1 MSSRKLEKD
10 RAVNWREEERYN
22 FDTLNCKYEGEINY
36 GEIKNRM
43 RQNIEVNM
51 EISVFGGN
59 ARFPRINYGEI
70 KNRTRQNI
78 ERQNTERDR
87 IWRDEIQRETEW

>member
-10 RAVNWREEERYN
+10 GAVNWREEERYN

-43 RQNIEVNM
+43 R
-51 EISVFGGN
+51 
-59 ARFPRINYGEI
+59 
-70 KNRTRQNI
+70 
-78 ERQNTERDR
+78 
-87 IWRDEIQRETEW
+87 